1 MLSSNVTAGK
11 PAAAGAIFV
20 APVGTVLPTDTT
32 TALDAAFAEL
42 GYVSEDGITN
52 SNSPEN
58 DNIKAWGGDTVL
70 SVQKSKDDT
79 YKYKLIEATNVNVL
93 KFVYGDNNV
102 SGTLSTGIT
111 IQANSDEAE
120 YRSVV
125 IDMIMKGGIAKRVV
139 LPSCKVTEIGD
150 IVYNDSEPVGY
161 DVTVTCVPDAS
172 GNTHYEYIK

>member
-11 PAAAGAIFV
+11 PAASGAIFV

-79 YKYKLIEATNVNVL
+79 YKYKLIEATNVDVL
-93 KFVYGDNNV
+93 KFVYGSGNV
-102 SGTLSTGIT
+102 SGTLATGIT
-111 IQANSDEAE
+111 IEANSDEAE

>member
-1 MLSSNVTAGK
+1 M
-11 PAAAGAIFV
+11 
-20 APVGTVLPTDTT
+20 
-32 TALDAAFAEL
+32 
-42 GYVSEDGITN
+42 ITN

-58 DNIKAWGGDTVL
+58 DNVKAWGGDTVL
-70 SVQKSKDDT
+70 SIQKSKDDT
-79 YKYKLIEATNVNVL
+79 YKYKLIEATNVDVL